1 MARTKLVVVA
11 LILLAGS
18 VVCGAAAPELVQVGK
33 LKVEAKIEGA
43 GSPAVIFESGFTG
56 GLFLWGPVQ
65 SQVGNETQTL
75 SYERAGLGRS
85 DLSAEPRSAE
95 RIARELHALLAAKA
109 IAPPYI
115 LVGHSA
121 GGLYVRIFAHMYP
134 NEIAGLVLVDPATE
148 EDYERMQKDKT
159 VEDLEKMGMPAGAVA
174 QWRALPETIDQARHA
189 WPLPAVPV
197 IVLTSKKP
205 IGQWPL
211 ATAEDM
217 QRWLEA
223 HNQLAARIPAAE
235 HIVIPGADHLS
246 ILKEG
251 AVVEQI
257 TKMVDGVRAKRRQL
271 NPAMLVR
278 VPLRS
283 HQLNSR
289 RYMQSSRL
297 PIKVALTT
305 ALAVLIAG
313 CAAPTAV
320 VQGTRHARTVPRVD
334 ERSAG
339 ARHLGGTDCD
349 T

>member
-1 MARTKLVVVA
+1 MARTKLGVVA

-159 VEDLEKMGMPAGAVA
+159 VEDLEKMGMPAVPMDVAIAPGGAAV
-174 QWRALPETIDQARHA
+174 DQS
-189 WPLPAVPV
+189 VV
-197 IVLTSKKP
+197 VTSSL
-205 IGQWPL
+205 WHR
-211 ATAEDM
+211 TD
-217 QRWLEA
+217 
-223 HNQLAARIPAAE
+223 
-235 HIVIPGADHLS
+235 D
-246 ILKEG
+246 
-251 AVVEQI
+251 
-257 TKMVDGVRAKRRQL
+257 
-271 NPAMLVR
+271 
-278 VPLRS
+278 PLRRCEGVS
-283 HQLNSR
+283 GLKWRKTQ
-289 RYMQSSRL
+289 
-297 PIKVALTT
+297 
-305 ALAVLIAG
+305 
-313 CAAPTAV
+313 
-320 VQGTRHARTVPRVD
+320 
-334 ERSAG
+334 
-339 ARHLGGTDCD
+339 
-349 T
+349 